1 MRMEKT
7 KMPKVRN
14 KNDKVIQGK
23 ELDNYVKSE
32 LLAMEHEG
40 LEKSP
45 IQAST
50 LHARLKAKGIINGK
64 LSTLSTP
71 VRKKMIE
78 DAKQRQHSSNELSD
92 DELAMLSQGRTG
104 AAYIS
109 KAERL
114 EKELNN
120 FKAKYDRNIFAVM
133 DIIAQIDAVSPFNVE
148 DLLANDLIRELST
161 KKRNK

>member
-1 MRMEKT
+1 
-7 KMPKVRN
+7 MPKVRN
-14 KNDKVIQGK
+14 KDDKVIQGK
-23 ELDNYVKSE
+23 ELDNYIMSE
-32 LLAMEHEG
+32 LLAMEREG
-40 LEKSP
+40 LEKAP

-71 VRKKMIE
+71 TRKKMIE
-78 DAKQRQHSSNELSD
+78 EAKQRQHSNNELSD
-92 DELAMLSQGRTG
+92 VELAMLAQGRTG

-114 EKELNN
+114 EKELNS

-148 DLLANDLIRELST
+148 DLLAKDLIRELSA
-161 KKRNK
+161 KKRHK